1 MTETTKLPASFSNS
15 TAFES
20 STAFLMVQ
28 KNNNKRQTSMTDDV
42 FRIFRRTGKKI
53 SQIGH
58 QIERERGVYLKESY
72 SHKNALYKELASIP
86 NVKEDIGRR
95 KTKVLSHM
103 PPLPRFADVHTSD
116 LICRPVKS
124 QLSRQRPGQDTEL
137 ELEKRINVN
146 VLKRCECCRR
156 LAFRYKEMS
165 EKMQNLAKQ
174 EKEEEEEKKQKKE
187 SRETKSAKQEETK
200 RDAEIQKLI
209 EEART
214 ASPFRQSFE
223 KSEGGSEQTRLFQYS
238 SRKPSEAR
246 PVIDANQRVEASFR
260 SLRRQSQAVQSQKHT
275 PVQPRS
281 VTTVPSPTKS
291 ERNSTRDRSW
301 SIVFDKCSFTVPP
314 EPSPS
319 PLGRQKLRVK
329 FEYPHLKEKLKVSG
343 KDWRNHLLKLQGVRV
358 KGKKQTVVALSK
370 AYVAFKKLLNKMEE
384 ERKRAEEMAER
395 SDDSEGSSRTDSPTH
410 RNRLQSEAS
419 IVASLRWQPRRTSRI
434 NSLISPQNLHQV
446 SLEDKDKKN
455 SRRVGLKEDYNDG
468 LSDCT
473 SDVDGEGRFTVLE

>member
-15 TAFES
+15 AVFES

-86 NVKEDIGRR
+86 NVKEDSSHR
-95 KTKVLSHM
+95 KTKAVLSHM

-124 QLSRQRPGQDTEL
+124 QLSRQRPRQGLETEL

-165 EKMQNLAKQ
+165 EKMQKLERQ
-174 EKEEEEEKKQKKE
+174 EKEEEEQRQKE
-187 SRETKSAKQEETK
+187 SRESKSAKKENTDTELQKMIEET
-200 RDAEIQKLI
+200 RAATPRPQ
-209 EEART
+209 A
-214 ASPFRQSFE
+214 FE
-223 KSEGGSEQTRLFQYS
+223 KPAEGNSEQTRLFQYS

-246 PVIDANQRVEASFR
+246 SIERVEASFR
-260 SLRRQSQAVQSQKHT
+260 SLRRQSQAFQSKQQVV
-275 PVQPRS
+275 PQPQRS
-281 VTTVPSPTKS
+281 LTTVPSPTRS
-291 ERNSTRDRSW
+291 ERVGSRERSW
-301 SIVFDKCSFTVPP
+301 SIVYDKCSFTVPP

-319 PLGRQKLRVK
+319 PLGRQKIRVK
-329 FEYPHLKEKLKVSG
+329 FEHPHLKEKLKVSG
-343 KDWRNHLLKLQGVRV
+343 KDWSNHIQKLQGGRV
-358 KGKKQTVVALSK
+358 EGEKKTVVTLSK
-370 AYVAFKKLLNKMEE
+370 AYLAFKKLLKKMEE
-384 ERKRAEEMAER
+384 ERKREEEMAER
-395 SDDSEGSSRTDSPTH
+395 SEDSDSSSYGTDSPIP
-410 RNRLQSEAS
+410 RNRFQSDAS
-419 IVASLRWQPRRTSRI
+419 IAASSRWQPSRI
-434 NSLISPQNLHQV
+434 RSRLNSLIPSRTPAKNLDDTEK
-446 SLEDKDKKN
+446 SNETN
-455 SRRVGLKEDYNDG
+455 SRGVGLKIDMNNDG
-468 LSDCT
+468 LSDSL
-473 SDVDGEGRFTVLE
+473 SDIEGRFTVLE